1 MRRAMNGP
9 GEQWQDPGAILKRAV
24 LIAGPTASG
33 KSAVAMAAA
42 REFDGV
48 VINADSMQVYRDL
61 RVLSARPGADEEAAV
76 PHRLY
81 GFVDGA
87 CVFSTGRWIEAA
99 AGAIRHVWAGGR
111 LPIVTGG
118 TGLYFRALESGLAP
132 VPEIPQGIRLALR
145 ERAASEGADALH
157 IELQRKDPAMAERLE
172 PGDRQRVLRAL
183 EVLEATGMSLLDWHG
198 TQTDGGLLEG
208 VRTVRV
214 LLEVERSELYRR
226 CEARFDSMMASGA
239 SDEVQTLVGRGLDP
253 DLPVMKAVGVP
264 QLAAY
269 LRNEIGLDEAASASK
284 TATRQYVKRQLTWFG
299 SNMISWNTV
308 STHDPESLLAKIFA
322 IIRDNVLTG

>member
-1 MRRAMNGP
+1 MNGL
-9 GEQWQDPGAILKRAV
+9 GEQPEDPGAVLKRAV

-33 KSAVAMAAA
+33 KSAVAMAIA

-61 RVLSARPGADEEAAV
+61 RILSARPSEDEEAAV

-87 CVFSTGRWIEAA
+87 EAFSTGRWAEAA
-99 AGAIRHVWAGGR
+99 ANTIRDVWAGGQ
-111 LPIVTGG
+111 LPIVIGG
-118 TGLYFRALESGLAP
+118 TGLYFRAFESGLAP
-132 VPEIPQGIRLALR
+132 VPEIPQSIRQALR

-157 IELQRKDPAMAERLE
+157 SELQRKDPAMAERLE

-183 EVLEATGMSLLDWHG
+183 EVFEATGRSLLDWQGMHKTTG
-198 TQTDGGLLEG
+198 FLEG
-208 VRTVRV
+208 VRTARV
-214 LLEVERSELYRR
+214 LLEVERAELYRR
-226 CEARFDSMMASGA
+226 CEARFDIMMSTGA
-239 SDEVQTLVGRGLDP
+239 LEEVQTLLDRDLDP

-269 LRNEIGLDEAASASK
+269 LRNEADLDDAASASK
-284 TATRQYVKRQLTWFG
+284 TATRQYAKRQLTWFR
-299 SNMISWNTV
+299 SNMISWNAV
-308 STHDPESLLAKIFA
+308 SAHDSESSLGKIFP
-322 IIRDNVLTG
+322 IVRDNVLTMSQ